1 MNVSPLAHR
10 QPTERARP
18 AGQPSFTALL
28 RGADGVSK
36 ADVERARAFSLER
49 GCSLPLA
56 TLRLRIAQAEVLASI
71 LVRHYGMRWIDP
83 QAHAPDP
90 RLIDQA
96 GLDLCLQHGL
106 LPWRQSGNVTVVLA
120 PLPEIYEAHRAHL
133 TACLGP
139 VVCALADQDAIQAA
153 LLGARGPTLAAQAQ
167 SALPDAFSCRTWSTA
182 AVQQP
187 LFLGLIALVGMT
199 ILWPATVL
207 ALASVWGIL
216 SLLACVGLKLAAAIA
231 ASRNLPPP
239 PIATVARWPTVSIIV
254 ALYREADIAER
265 LVLRLSRLDY
275 PRDKLEIL
283 LAVEE
288 RDHLTRDALARA
300 ALPDWMRIVVTP
312 HGKLKTKPRA
322 LNHAL
327 RFCRGSIVGIFDA
340 EDAPAADQIRRV
352 VERFHSAGPDL
363 ACLQGILDYYNPRT
377 NWIARCFTVEYATL
391 FRVILPGL
399 QRMGMAIPLGGTTLY
414 VRREV
419 LSAIGAWDAHNVT
432 EDADL
437 GIRIARHGYRTEV
450 IGTVTQE
457 EANCLPVAWI
467 KQRSRWQKGYMMTW
481 IVHMRDPRRLWREIG
496 PRGFAGFQI
505 MFFGALSQAILAP
518 VLWSYWLLALGLPHP
533 VTDTLPGWSVIALVA
548 MFLLTE
554 AVNITIGILALRKT
568 DHRMNPLWVPTLIF
582 YFPLLTFSVYKALW
596 EMVRRPFY
604 WDKTSHGH
612 FG

>member
-1 MNVSPLAHR
+1 MSVSPLLHAR
-10 QPTERARP
+10 PTERPRSG
-18 AGQPSFTALL
+18 GQPSFTALL
-28 RGADGVSK
+28 RAAEGVSK
-36 ADVERARAFSLER
+36 ADVERAVAFSVER

-56 TLRLRIAQAEVLASI
+56 TLSLRIVPAEGLPPL

-83 QAHAPDP
+83 RSHAPDP

-96 GLDLCLQHGL
+96 GLDLCLRHGL
-106 LPWRQSGNVTVVLA
+106 LPWRQSGNVTVILA
-120 PLPEIYEAHRAHL
+120 PLPEIYEAHREHL
-133 TACLGP
+133 AECFGP
-139 VVCALADQDAIQAA
+139 VVCALADQDAIQTA
-153 LLGARGPTLAAQAQ
+153 LLEVRGPTLAAQAQ
-167 SALPDAFSCRTWSTA
+167 SALTDTYSCRTWNTA
-182 AVQQP
+182 AVRQP
-187 LFLGLIALVGMT
+187 VILGLLALLGAT

-207 ALASVWGIL
+207 AVASIWGIL

-231 ASRNLPPP
+231 AFRDVPRPPV
-239 PIATVARWPTVSIIV
+239 ATVAHWPTVSVIV

-265 LVLRLSRLDY
+265 LILRLSRLDY

-288 RDHLTRDALARA
+288 RDHLTREALARA
-300 ALPDWMRIVVTP
+300 ALPDWMRVIVTP

-340 EDAPAADQIRRV
+340 EDAPAPDQIRRIA
-352 VERFHSAGPDL
+352 ERFHSAGPDL

-414 VRREV
+414 VQRDV
-419 LSAIGAWDAHNVT
+419 LAKIGAWDAHNVT

-450 IGTVTQE
+450 IPTVTQE
-457 EANCLPVAWI
+457 EANCLPLAWV

-481 IVHMRDPRRLWREIG
+481 IVHMRDPRRLWAEIG

-533 VTDTLPGWSVIALVA
+533 VTDSLPGWSVIALVA
-548 MFLLTE
+548 LFLLTE
-554 AVNITIGILALRKT
+554 AVNITIGILALRRT

-582 YFPLLTFSVYKALW
+582 YFPMLTFSVYKALW

-604 WDKTSHGH
+604 WDKTTHGH